1 MASDKELEAIG
12 GLRPD
17 CFLVHGTRRAGRP
30 SSSWVNSV
38 LVIGYQRALG
48 SRCTYLVTGFSEPQE
63 RGKPLRKG
71 EKAES
76 RSTARSRPAV
86 NSLEHARTR
95 TKCTRSPLA
104 DLVGSVR
111 VPASI
116 LASRTSAI
124 RGLHVVC
131 RRDRHGIQCLG
142 CFLMLTNA
150 YLETREGLTH
160 GVRRLEGRRKLA
172 FLHFFL
178 YASDSLRQWASG
190 TSSENEPCKS
200 LWITQVGSRMLHWA
214 SLRKSNRGLHSASTV
229 CPGSAGST
237 SVAAPPPAQVTAET
251 AHTSSESSPDT
262 VAHSCV
268 ESESLEAESDGEDRR
283 CL

>member
-86 NSLEHARTR
+86 SSLEHARTR
-95 TKCTRSPLA
+95 TECTRSPLA

-116 LASRTSAI
+116 LASRTSAFH
-124 RGLHVVC
+124 GLHVVC
-131 RRDRHGIQCLG
+131 RHDRHGIQCLG

-178 YASDSLRQWASG
+178 HASDSLRQWASG

-214 SLRKSNRGLHSASTV
+214 SLRKSNRGLHSASSV
-229 CPGSAGST
+229 CPGRAGST
-237 SVAAPPPAQVTAET
+237 SVGAPAPSKVTARS
-251 AHTSSESSPDT
+251 ARTSHEPDSHAVTHAVVGRESFR
-262 VAHSCV
+262 
-268 ESESLEAESDGEDRR
+268 AEFYCRDRR
-283 CL
+283 CV